1 MHSDVTV
8 NLAILAAV
16 GIFLLFIVV
25 SAFRSRSVQIAEA
38 ESEEEERLF
47 ESKGEIPKLP
57 RNETLYHI
65 FKTNTLN
72 VNKITF
78 DLNYILDEVA
88 SLLRS
93 DTRSPNVEVLFDVD
107 SNVPEHLI
115 GSPKRISRVLIN
127 LLENAIQYSDEGVV
141 QMNVSV
147 LQDSG
152 VDCRLRFTISD
163 QGHGMDAE
171 QLKTLKD
178 DPITRVKE
186 GKTPYGTYIA
196 TAIIA
201 AQGGSIKFE
210 SAPRKGTTVTF
221 DMKFKLPQTHEVQ
234 QRHKPS
240 NTCKDLRVAVV
251 VRHAETAKILRKH
264 LLPVV
269 GEVADLISEKPL
281 LTTRPFEGYNM
292 VIVDHK
298 LCEKSI
304 AYSLKS
310 QGIWVVMMR
319 SVFEYAP
326 GENRLVADYLL
337 SVPFTHV
344 RLMDMLSVFYGEE
357 TSAATGGKANFE
369 TFVSDGSIPAAAG
382 VSRKDFER
390 FMGAKLLVV
399 EDNPINQRLIQG
411 LLGESG
417 IHLFFADNGKEAIE
431 VISEASPFDLVL
443 MDVNLPVMDGLEA
456 TRELREDSR
465 YEQLPIVAFTGLNLK
480 EQIENMK
487 EAGMNAQMSKPLNI
501 GRLYT
506 LFDHFLP
513 KVGSGTAA

>member
-1 MHSDVTV
+1 MV
-8 NLAILAAV
+8 NSIIFAAV
-16 GIFLLFIVV
+16 GIFLLFIVL
-25 SAFRSRSVQIAEA
+25 SALRTRRTVVAEA
-38 ESEEEERLF
+38 EAEEEERLF

-78 DLNYILDEVA
+78 DLNYVFDEVA

-93 DTRSPNVEVLFDVD
+93 DTHSPKVEVLFDVD

-147 LQDSG
+147 LQNSG
-152 VDCRLRFTISD
+152 VDCRLRFTICD
-163 QGHGMDAE
+163 QGRGMDAE
-171 QLKTLKD
+171 LLNTLKD
-178 DPITRVKE
+178 DPVTRVKD

-196 TAIIA
+196 TAIIMT
-201 AQGGSIKFE
+201 QGGSIKFE
-210 SAPRKGTTVTF
+210 SVPQKGTTVTF

-234 QRHKPS
+234 QRHMPS
-240 NTCKDLRVAVV
+240 KACKDLRVAVV
-251 VRHAETAKILRKH
+251 VRHAQTAKILRKH
-264 LLPVV
+264 LAPVV
-269 GEVADLISEKPL
+269 GELSDMIAEKPL
-281 LTTRPFEGYNM
+281 LSTRPFEGYNM
-292 VIVDHK
+292 VIVDHA
-298 LCEKSI
+298 LCERSI
-304 AYSLKS
+304 SYALKS
-310 QGIWVVMMR
+310 QGIRSIMMR

-326 GENRLVADYLL
+326 GENHLTSDYIL

-357 TSAATGGKANFE
+357 ASPVAKVGTAHFG
-369 TFVSDGSIPAAAG
+369 TFVSDGDIPVAAN
-382 VSRKDFER
+382 VSRKDFDR
-390 FMGAKLLVV
+390 FMGAKLLIV

-417 IHLFFADNGKEAIE
+417 IHLYFADNGKEAIE
-431 VISEASPFDLVL
+431 VVTQEAPLDLVL
-443 MDVNLPVMDGLEA
+443 MDVNMPVMDGLEA
-456 TRELREDSR
+456 TRELREDAR
-465 YEQLPIVAFTGLNLK
+465 FKTLPIVAFTGLNLK

-487 EAGMNAQMSKPLNI
+487 EAGMNAHMSKPLNI

-506 LFDHFLP
+506 LFDHYLP
-513 KVGSGTAA
+513 KAGSGRMA